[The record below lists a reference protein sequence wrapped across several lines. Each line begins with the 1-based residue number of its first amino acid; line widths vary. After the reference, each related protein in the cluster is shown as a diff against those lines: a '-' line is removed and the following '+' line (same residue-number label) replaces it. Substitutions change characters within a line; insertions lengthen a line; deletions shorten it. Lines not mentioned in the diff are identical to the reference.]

1 MEMEYD
7 DRMAEP
13 APKLTQESPEQ
24 RERRLAHERE
34 LLAEAY
40 ADIAAGRVI
49 SGEEA
54 ERWLEAEIAWAT
66 ADNN

>member
-1 MEMEYD
+1 MV
-7 DRMAEP
+7 EP
-13 APKLTQESPEQ
+13 VSKMMTPESDEQ
-24 RERRLAHERE
+24 RERRIAHERA

-66 ADNN
+66 AHDH